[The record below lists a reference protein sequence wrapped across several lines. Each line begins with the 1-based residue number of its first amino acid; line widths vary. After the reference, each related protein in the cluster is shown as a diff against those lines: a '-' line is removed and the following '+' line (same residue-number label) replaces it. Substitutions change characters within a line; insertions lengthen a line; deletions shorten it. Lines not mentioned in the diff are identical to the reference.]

1 MKRLMMLFFC
11 LWACMANLEVQ
22 AEEGNAILVTDNGLE
37 MFHWDLDFIRAA
49 QESIEISAPF
59 MGGEIARKLL
69 TTLETRLE
77 QIPKLKVYL
86 LTTPTLLENEDWVI
100 IERLHKRFADRFYLE
115 HASTVVIVW
124 PTVTGIDNHV
134 KICIVDEKY
143 FSAGGTNLDETQCSE
158 GTWTPHKNLNK
169 VSYLSNNLPAGMRDQ
184 DIVGR
189 GPLAIDLRRCF
200 FHMYAMWE
208 NYNKTGVLIK
218 DPQQFQEKTYY
229 CPVSSQAHVAR
240 FDSCPNLCTLK
251 SEQIKILMGGPHQ
264 NQNEI
269 SEEYVRLIQQ
279 ASEEIVISNLYFS
292 PVDSIF
298 NALLDAVNR
307 GVKLTVVT
315 NGVGDIAPLYTQ
327 CFCWANRMSYVPVF
341 YGSAFH
347 FWDAWS
353 MTSKPLKNTRIY
365 EYHVKDVLLHKKVM
379 IVDGKIS
386 LVGSYNL
393 GLRSDMGDYEM
404 VIRMDSPEI
413 AADLMRVHKKD
424 LRHSTEIFPE
434 EACSWYFDPVK
445 ASIGEMQKRV
455 HGLI

>member
-1 MKRLMMLFFC
+1 MLLFY
-11 LWACMANLEVQ
+11 LWTCIVSTVVY
-22 AEEGNAILVTDNGLE
+22 AEESNTILVTDNGLE

-49 QESIEISAPF
+49 QESVEISAPF
-59 MGGEIARKLL
+59 MGGEIARELL
-69 TTLETRLE
+69 TTLESRLE
-77 QIPKLKVYL
+77 CIPKLKVYI
-86 LTTPTLLENEDWVI
+86 LTTPTLLEKEDWVI
-100 IERLHKRFADRFYLE
+100 IERIHKRFPDRFYLE
-115 HASTVVIVW
+115 HASTIVIVW

-143 FSAGGTNLDETQCSE
+143 FSVGGTNLDETQCSE
-158 GTWTPHKNLNK
+158 GTWTPHKNRNK
-169 VSYLSNNLPAGMRDQ
+169 TPFLSDNLPAAMRDQ

-189 GPLAIDLRRCF
+189 GPLAIDLRYAF
-200 FHMYAMWE
+200 FTLYAMWE
-208 NYNKTGVLIK
+208 NYNKTGILTK
-218 DPQQFQEKTYY
+218 DPQKFKEKTHYF
-229 CPVSSQAHVAR
+229 PVFSQAHVDH
-240 FDSCPNLCTLK
+240 FGSSLNLRIL
-251 SEQIKILMGGPHQ
+251 EPDQIKILVGGPHQ

-269 SEEYVRLIQQ
+269 SQEYLRLIQE
-279 ASEEIVISNLYFS
+279 AREEIIISNLYFC

-307 GVKLTVVT
+307 NVKLTVLT

-365 EYHVKDVLLHKKVM
+365 EYHVEDVLLHKKIM
-379 IVDGKIS
+379 IVDEKVS

-393 GLRSDMGDYEM
+393 GIRSDMGDYEL
-404 VIRMDSPEI
+404 VLRIDSPEI
-413 AADLMRVHKKD
+413 ANDLKRVQEKD
-424 LRHSTEIFPE
+424 LRHSIEISSE

-445 ASIGEMQKRV
+445 ASIGELQKRV